1 MAAAGEGPGRLAG
14 KSGLMG
20 FIHVCPMVKVP
31 ETIESAAAR
40 HLVSILSPDTEFSR
54 PVSILA
60 ANHLHLAMHDIVQE
74 LDGHIAPGREH
85 VEALIDFGNRWDR
98 AAPLVI
104 NCFAGISRSTAAAY
118 IIAAALDPA
127 RSEHELAG
135 ELRRL
140 SPSATPNIR
149 LIGLADDIL
158 GRSGRM
164 RRAIQRIGRGEDAF
178 EGTPFAL
185 RV

>member
-1 MAAAGEGPGRLAG
+1 MAGEG
-14 KSGLMG
+14 GLMA

-31 ETIESAAAR
+31 ATVELAGAN
-40 HLVSILSPDTEFSR
+40 HLLTILSPDTEFTR
-54 PVSILA
+54 PVSIVA
-60 ANHLHLAMHDIVQE
+60 ANHLHLAMHDIVDE
-74 LDGHIAPGREH
+74 LDGHIPPGRDH
-85 VEALIDFGNRWDR
+85 VEALIDFGDRWDR
-98 AAPLVI
+98 ATPLVI

-118 IIAAALDPA
+118 IIAAALEPS
-127 RSEHELAG
+127 RSEHELAA

-140 SPSATPNIR
+140 SPSATPNMR
-149 LIGLADDIL
+149 LIRLADDIL

-164 RRAIQRIGRGEDAF
+164 RRAIEAIGRGEDAF

>member
-1 MAAAGEGPGRLAG
+1 MAAARDGIGRMAGEGRVT
-14 KSGLMG
+14 G
-20 FIHVCPMVKVP
+20 FIHVCPMVRVP
-31 ETIESAAAR
+31 ETIESAGAR
-40 HLVSILSPDTEFSR
+40 HLVTILSPNTEFTR
-54 PVSILA
+54 PVAIVA
-60 ANHLHLAMHDIVQE
+60 ANHLHLTMHDIVDE
-74 LDGHIAPGREH
+74 LDGHIPPGRNH
-85 VEALIDFGNRWDR
+85 VEALIDFGERWDR

-118 IIAAALDPA
+118 ILAAALDPA
-127 RSEHELAG
+127 RDEQELAD

-140 SPSATPNIR
+140 SPSATPNMR
-149 LIGLADDIL
+149 LIRVADEVL

-164 RRAIQRIGRGEDAF
+164 RRAIEAIGRGADAF

>member
-1 MAAAGEGPGRLAG
+1 MAGEG
-14 KSGLMG
+14 GLMA

-31 ETIESAAAR
+31 ETVETAGAR
-40 HLVSILSPDTEFSR
+40 HLLTILSPQTEFAR
-54 PVSILA
+54 PVSIVA
-60 ANHLHLAMHDIVQE
+60 QNHLHLSMHDIVE
-74 LDGHIAPGREH
+74 ALDGHIPPGREH
-85 VEALIDFGNRWDR
+85 VEALIDFGDRWER
-98 AAPLVI
+98 ATPLVI

-118 IIAAALDPA
+118 IIAAALDPS
-127 RSEHELAG
+127 RSESELAN

-140 SPSATPNIR
+140 SPSATPNR
-149 LIGLADDIL
+149 MLIGIADDIL

-164 RRAIQRIGRGEDAF
+164 RRAIEAIGRGEDAF